1 MGNLLNRI
9 YGVERLLPKS
19 GVLGEVPATRDAYR
33 ELLRI
38 ALPSVLEMV
47 LMSLIGSMDTIM
59 VGTIGPSAIAAV
71 GLVGQPRMLMLC
83 ILFAMNIGVTAVVA
97 RRKGE
102 GRQDEANRTLR
113 NAIVLILAVSI
124 VMMTLGLLF
133 SRQLMLMAGAK
144 ADTIADAETYFRILM
159 YFLPVNALS
168 MGICAALRGVGN
180 TRTTM
185 YVNITSNVVNV
196 IFNYFLINGIGF
208 FPRLEVKGAAIATVT
223 GFSVGMLFALYT
235 VFSRRHGT
243 YLQLHWRDD
252 WRLNRNTIR
261 SILKVGGNA
270 MLEQVALRIGFF
282 LYARIVAEL
291 GTLAFAAHQIGM
303 QFLNLSFT
311 FGDGIGVAGTSLV
324 GQMLGRKR
332 PDLAQMYGNIAQ
344 RIAMTTAI
352 VLALLILSFRYPLV
366 SLFVSQQ
373 SVVNAT
379 ASIMLIL
386 ALFQP
391 FQTSSVVM
399 SGALRGAGDT
409 KYVAKVML
417 VCVTGIRPV
426 LSFLAVYVITHF
438 FTPLVSELP
447 STALSSL
454 TIFDH
459 WTNQIPIVA
468 LMGAW
473 CASLVDMIVRMSC
486 VLRRFNSGKWHNIQV

>member
-1 MGNLLNRI
+1 
-9 YGVERLLPKS
+9 
-19 GVLGEVPATRDAYR
+19 
-33 ELLRI
+33 
-38 ALPSVLEMV
+38 
-47 LMSLIGSMDTIM
+47 
-59 VGTIGPSAIAAV
+59 
-71 GLVGQPRMLMLC
+71 
-83 ILFAMNIGVTAVVA
+83 
-97 RRKGE
+97 
-102 GRQDEANRTLR
+102 
-113 NAIVLILAVSI
+113 
-124 VMMTLGLLF
+124 
-133 SRQLMLMAGAK
+133 
-144 ADTIADAETYFRILM
+144 
-159 YFLPVNALS
+159 
-168 MGICAALRGVGN
+168 
-180 TRTTM
+180 
-185 YVNITSNVVNV
+185 
-196 IFNYFLINGIGF
+196 
-208 FPRLEVKGAAIATVT
+208 
-223 GFSVGMLFALYT
+223 
-235 VFSRRHGT
+235 
-243 YLQLHWRDD
+243 
-252 WRLNRNTIR
+252 
-261 SILKVGGNA
+261 

-454 TIFDH
+454 AIFDH

>member
-1 MGNLLNRI
+1 MQLIHRG
-9 YGVERLLPKS
+9 
-19 GVLGEVPATRDAYR
+19 
-33 ELLRI
+33 I
-38 ALPSVLEMV
+38 ALDREDRRTIWRIVLPSLVELVFTQLFAMV
-47 LMSLIGSMDTIM
+47 DTIM
-59 VGTIGPSAIAAV
+59 LGQTDISAVAIAAV
-71 GLVGQPRMLMLC
+71 GLTNNPVNLVNGVLTALHIGTTAAVAWAVGAGNENAARS
-83 ILFAMNIGVTAVVA
+83 ITRTAL
-97 RRKGE
+97 
-102 GRQDEANRTLR
+102 TLS
-113 NAIVLILAVSI
+113 LILGTFASAVLYFPAGQLVTFMGAQEDTYLYAKEYLEI
-124 VMMTLGLLF
+124 VALG
-133 SRQLMLMAGAK
+133 MLPAMVGFACTA
-144 ADTIADAETYFRILM
+144 
-159 YFLPVNALS
+159 S
-168 MGICAALRGVGN
+168 LRGIGLTRLPMAYNLAGN
-180 TRTTM
+180 LF
-185 YVNITSNVVNV
+185 NV
-196 IFNYFLINGIGF
+196 IGNYALIYG
-208 FPRLEVKGAAIATVT
+208 RLGMPELGVAGAAISTTISRYVACTLALLVLFRGHSKLRLHIREDFRLRKEWLKRIFGVGVT
-223 GFSVGMLFALYT
+223 SG
-235 VFSRRHGT
+235 
-243 YLQLHWRDD
+243 
-252 WRLNRNTIR
+252 
-261 SILKVGGNA
+261 
-270 MLEQVALRIGFF
+270 LEQLIMQIGFIMF
-282 LYARIVAEL
+282 ARTVSGL
-291 GTLAFAAHQIGM
+291 GTVIFAAHQIGM